1 MLPVGAAACKAST
14 KIVGEPYHNV
24 IRLRRLVSPSC
35 NDSSFFLKDHE
46 TLMCR
51 LSAETMTG
59 EELQSIKNASAP
71 QLSDA
76 GKQLLRC
83 CIQSRA
89 SVFQQECHKNPQA
102 FLDLC
107 DFLKSPGVRKATTV
121 WRDVFQ
127 AQPPAAVIARCCF
140 LCKVAVRPPARYR
153 NYSTM
158 AEFRQEVRMMQSWYK
173 PGRRLDRPRQ
183 GLLRTKKGTSA
194 FERGRRSVFN
204 YKVTDHYRRLQHQ
217 LYMEGLAQWR
227 RCALNLHKAQIG
239 VQSGTLPCERQWA
252 FFLSLFPPQGRNITE
267 MLGQIEIFTDI
278 TSMTH
283 RT

>member
-102 FLDLC
+102 
-107 DFLKSPGVRKATTV
+107 
-121 WRDVFQ
+121 
-127 AQPPAAVIARCCF
+127 AVIARCCF
-140 LCKVAVRPPARYR
+140 LCKVAVPPPARYR

-252 FFLSLFPPQGRNITE
+252 FFLSLFPPKGRNITE